1 MRWYSEHFPIE
12 AASNVSE
19 YPFGYSETLVG
30 VTPSPGQCADA
41 PRRTRLTAWLIAPF
55 GRSFLH
61 SAQER
66 ERVPHSLDC
75 AGSGAKK

>member
-1 MRWYSEHFPIE
+1 MRWYSERFPIE

-30 VTPSPGQCADA
+30 ATPSPGLVAHA
-41 PRRTRLTAWLIAPF
+41 FSRTRLTAWLIAPF

-66 ERVPHSLDC
+66 ERVPRSSDC